1 MQAYE
6 ELKQLHRKLHNLR
19 HLLALG
25 EWDMH
30 TMMPPKG
37 ATARANALAELE
49 AHVHQLHTAPR
60 VALLLKEA
68 LLVKDELAEV
78 DRANL
83 REMVRLHELASQLP
97 EELLRRRTR
106 LTTLAQQL
114 WVKCRAENDI
124 AAWLPTL
131 QELVDLEREEGRL
144 RAGTSGKSPYDALL
158 GANEPGMTVAK
169 LDAIYADI
177 KSWLPALYK
186 EVLENRKDMGASLTE
201 LQTPISK
208 EKQIA
213 LGRQL
218 MTDVW
223 KYDWGAG
230 RYDEAPHPFG
240 GMVKEDVR
248 MTYYW
253 SPDNYTKCLLATI
266 HETGHAKYE
275 QNCGPRELLGQPV
288 CEARSGGIHETQ
300 SLLAERMIAKSAA
313 FAEYLTPLLELHLGA
328 QPGLTVENVRK
339 INQLVKPSYIRTL
352 ADEVGYSLHVILRYE
367 IERDLI
373 EGRLE
378 AVDVPRVW
386 DEKMKEYMGLE
397 TLGRDDLGCLQDI
410 HWAAGYWGSFPAYT
424 IGAIG
429 AAQLMA
435 AIRQQL
441 GDDVVTQCIRTGHID
456 PILAKQKEMIW
467 DLGCLLETDE
477 LLIKATGEP
486 LNPRHLREHLERRYL
501 RNED

>member
-6 ELKQLHRKLHNLR
+6 ELKQLHRKLRSLR

-30 TMMPPKG
+30 TMMSPKG
-37 ATARANALAELE
+37 ATARANTLAELE
-49 AHVHQLHTAPR
+49 AHVRQLHTAPR

-131 QELVDLEREEGRL
+131 QELVDLEREEGCL
-144 RAGTSGKSPYDALL
+144 RAGTSGKSPYGALL

-186 EVLENRKDMGASLTE
+186 EVLENRKDVGASLTE

-240 GMVKEDVR
+240 GMLKEYVR

-266 HETGHAKYE
+266 HETGNAKYE

-300 SLLAERMIAKSAA
+300 SLLAERMIAMSAA
-313 FAEYLTPLLELHLGA
+313 FAEYLAPLLELHLGA
-328 QPGLTVENVRK
+328 QPGLTVKNVRK
-339 INQLVKPSYIRTL
+339 INQLVKPSCIRKL
-352 ADEVGYSLHVILRYE
+352 ADEVGYSLSLHVILRYE
-367 IERDLI
+367 IERNLI

-378 AVDVPRVW
+378 AANVPRVW

-397 TLGRDDLGCLQDI
+397 TLGRDDLGCLKGI
-410 HWAAGYWGSFPAYT
+410 HWDAGYWAGFPAYT
-424 IGAIG
+424 IGTV
-429 AAQLMA
+429 AQ
-435 AIRQQL
+435 
-441 GDDVVTQCIRTGHID
+441 
-456 PILAKQKEMIW
+456 
-467 DLGCLLETDE
+467 CLL
-477 LLIKATGEP
+477 P
-486 LNPRHLREHLERRYL
+486 PRPQARRAAAEWCSRL
-501 RNED
+501 SSVL